1 MWWCPKIEKYEVW
14 SSGSCEFGLVDG
26 AGRFRGSFMCQ
37 NQEKST
43 VIFFFVSV
51 HVPDTSSSEGSFAIL
66 VMFIPLSSS
75 SILYIRCISCL
86 ASAQDQTKPFSNGWK
101 FPPSLSQ
108 TYQFV
113 WGNQTWFWFML
124 RITKSMS
131 QVLPRQLALW
141 HRTRNRHPPCLRDER
156 GRQPTIWWGIS
167 LYI

>member
-1 MWWCPKIEKYEVW
+1 MRNRLVVLVSLVW
-14 SSGSCEFGLVDG
+14 LMGLVG
-26 AGRFRGSFMCQ
+26 LVGFSFVKIKK
-37 NQEKST
+37 NPLWY
-43 VIFFFVSV
+43 IFFVSV
-51 HVPDTSSSEGSFAIL
+51 HVPDTSEGSFAIL

-113 WGNQTWFWFML
+113 WGNQTCIWFML

-131 QVLPRQLALW
+131 KVLPRQLALW
-141 HRTRNRHPPCLRDER
+141 HRTRNRHRPCLSDEW
-156 GRQPTIWWGIS
+156 GRQPTIRWGTS